1 LQKTNL
7 MLVENNNVKKI
18 LPFRFFKGNWEQS
31 SKKEKPFKYQVS
43 AQTLLVQ
50 DAQLSWS
57 RLTADIS
64 KSTATPNV
72 SIINDFFIPEL
83 RRNRRIWVYLPL
95 DYKKTDKCYPVI
107 YMHDG
112 QNLFDRMTSYS
123 GEWQVDETMNL
134 LQAQGDFGA
143 IVVGI
148 DNGGINRLN
157 EYSPWRNSN
166 YGGGEGD
173 LYLDFIV
180 KTLKPYIDTN
190 YRTLPERATTGMI
203 GSSMGGLITMYAGL
217 KYPDIFSKLGVFSPS
232 FWFGSNIFK
241 LAREKLKMF
250 DTKVY
255 LMGGEKESAT
265 MVSSLR
271 RMYDTL
277 QAVGYTKEELHLA
290 IRPDAMHSEWFWQRE
305 YPIAYKWLFE
315 DVACEEYDDMVK
327 HETGI
332 FRNAQSELLAM
343 ETEEDDKTV
352 TIYNANWEQVLCL
365 KPDEEGN
372 MDLEGLPDDL
382 YFLQYQYQQRTIF
395 RKAIVKSEIMAT

>member
-1 LQKTNL
+1 
-7 MLVENNNVKKI
+7 VENNNNVKTLI
-18 LPFRFFKGNWEQS
+18 PFQFRRGNWESTDKQ
-31 SKKEKPFKYQVS
+31 EKPFKHQVS
-43 AQTLLVQ
+43 AQTLVVS
-50 DAQLSWS
+50 DGSISWKK
-57 RLTADIS
+57 LTEELA

-72 SIINDFFIPEL
+72 TIINDFYIPQL
-83 RRNRRIWVYLPL
+83 RRNRRVWVYLPL
-95 DYKKTDKCYPVI
+95 DYKRTEKHYPVI

-157 EYSPWRNSN
+157 EYSPWRNVN

-180 KTLKPYIDTN
+180 QTLKPYIDTN
-190 YRTLPERATTGMI
+190 YRTMPERETTGMI

-217 KYPDIFSKLGVFSPS
+217 KYPDTFSKLGVFSPS
-232 FWFGSNIFK
+232 FWFGNQLYKF
-241 LAREKLKMF
+241 ARERLKFQDM
-250 DTKVY
+250 KVY

-265 MVSSLR
+265 MVSSIKK
-271 RMYDTL
+271 MHETL
-277 QAVGYTKEELHLA
+277 LAVGYKANEVHMV
-290 IRPDAMHSEWFWQRE
+290 IRPDVSHNEWFWQRE

-315 DVACEEYDDMVK
+315 DTACEAYEDMLK

-332 FRNAQSELLAM
+332 FRDAKTELLI
-343 ETEEDDKTV
+343 EEIDEDSTEI
-352 TIYNANWEQVLCL
+352 TIYDAKWQEV
-365 KPDEEGN
+365 KVTTPDEFGEV
-372 MDLEGLPDDL
+372 DLEGLVDGV
-382 YFLQYQYQQRTIF
+382 YFLKYQFLQRTIC
-395 RKAIVKSEIMAT
+395 RKAIIKSEVMAT